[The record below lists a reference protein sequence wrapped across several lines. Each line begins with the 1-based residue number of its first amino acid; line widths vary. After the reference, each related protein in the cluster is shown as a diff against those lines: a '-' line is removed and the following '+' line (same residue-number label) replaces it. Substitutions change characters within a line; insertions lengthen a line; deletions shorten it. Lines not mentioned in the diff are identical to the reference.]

1 MNKATHKQRRRK
13 MKEKSIEDWVR
24 KNISPSERKEVLEH
38 GCVNG
43 CVPQLIYYKD
53 TCAFYD
59 YYQNEIWDML
69 YDAANN
75 YGSES
80 ILHFIASLNGAKDVG
95 SDDQLS
101 NLLAWWAVE
110 ETCYQLQAKEDA
122 A

>member
-1 MNKATHKQRRRK
+1 
-13 MKEKSIEDWVR
+13 MKKDSIADWVR
-24 KNISPSERKEVLEH
+24 KNISPSGRKEVLEH
-38 GCVNG
+38 GCVSG
-43 CVPQLIYYKD
+43 CVPELIYYKD

-59 YYQNEIWDML
+59 YYQNEIWEKL
-69 YDAANN
+69 YDASNDL
-75 YGSES
+75 GCES
-80 ILHFIASLNGAKDVG
+80 VLHMIASFKGAKDVG

>member
-1 MNKATHKQRRRK
+1 MNIK
-13 MKEKSIEDWVR
+13 DWVME
-24 KNISPSERKEVLEH
+24 NISPSERKEVLEH

-43 CVPQLIYYKD
+43 CVPQLIYYRD

-59 YYQNEIWDML
+59 KHQNEIWDML
-69 YDAANN
+69 YDASND

-80 ILHFIASLNGAKDVG
+80 VLHFIASFNGAKNVG